1 MGLLAYCSARP
12 QGPAVNVTCVPSGR
26 HTCNNGQ
33 LRRRGP
39 PGKASCQ
46 VAIKPSSFNA
56 LLSLPGLVGFEEMWW
71 FFEKKRG
78 QASGAPNEAL
88 SSLLICSENS
98 RSAAEQQP
106 EDWPSGF
113 SIGWSWVQRFFTG
126 RPLWR

>member
-1 MGLLAYCSARP
+1 
-12 QGPAVNVTCVPSGR
+12 
-26 HTCNNGQ
+26 
-33 LRRRGP
+33 
-39 PGKASCQ
+39 
-46 VAIKPSSFNA
+46 
-56 LLSLPGLVGFEEMWW
+56 MWW

-113 SIGWSWVQRFFTG
+113 SIRMVVGFKRFFTG